1 MVSLNRS
8 SLLSPLVT
16 QASAPL
22 PEPSS
27 ARARCDGDMNQ
38 GAGHLFPGARGMGPR
53 AAHAGGAINDH
64 RHVDS
69 PANASSTSGHGA
81 KHQGGKR
88 QHGRAP
94 EAARQGEMVARGRRR
109 PRAVMDWGRGWTV
122 FQIPSTPGLQSPS
135 ICGSKSQRKILKI
148 LSRTEEEISKQP
160 TKFQSHPRSEEGEI
174 KSRKSGGGVDSISNT
189 VHPRVLVFQ
198 LISSQTE
205 I

>member
-81 KHQGGKR
+81 KHQGGRR

-109 PRAVMDWGRGWTV
+109 PRAVMDWGRG
-122 FQIPSTPGLQSPS
+122 
-135 ICGSKSQRKILKI
+135 
-148 LSRTEEEISKQP
+148 
-160 TKFQSHPRSEEGEI
+160 
-174 KSRKSGGGVDSISNT
+174 VDGISNT
-189 VHPRVLVFQ
+189 VHPRSP
-198 LISSQTE
+198 ISLHLRIQIATKNSENIITD
-205 I
+205 